1 MNTYVTGSYI
11 SSDDSG
17 AEEVTVSEPVLVEV
31 TDFSKGGEIELTFNA
46 KNIAGEPR
54 IYLRVN
60 LPEAIRAAMQMCGTN
75 DG

>member
-31 TDFSKGGEIELTFNA
+31 TDFSKGGEIEPGKSGHFFA
-46 KNIAGEPR
+46 KEST
-54 IYLRVN
+54 
-60 LPEAIRAAMQMCGTN
+60 CFSSS
-75 DG
+75 